1 MEASMDNQT
10 VRTDDRPIAAAE
22 VEKRSERSRNASG
35 VRAYVWGS
43 DLTIRRVSAAF
54 ATAALLFAFAAAPA
68 RAERRVGVRDAID
81 SAIETNLTTKLA
93 QAETEAARAQ
103 ALEAA
108 SALLPSVLGTASQSR
123 VFRQNLA
130 AIGLSGG
137 PIQPLI
143 GPYNSFD
150 ARLRLTQTLFDLS
163 SIKKFQAAGAGKELA
178 ARQEEAARE
187 QVAAAASLAYVEALR
202 ARKAVAAAQA
212 DDELAKRLSAQAQDQ
227 EKAGTANGVD
237 VVRAQTRESA
247 AGVELLQAQ
256 VAERDAAI
264 RLSRVAGWP
273 LGDQLFFL
281 EDLSTAAISAET
293 LEHALAAA
301 QELRPEIAAARERAR
316 ENALLVAA
324 AQAERAPS
332 IVGLADAGLS
342 GNQPDSGAR
351 TTGSIGAALSVPIFT
366 GGFIRGRVAAARAEK
381 SRADALLADA
391 VAQVEEDV
399 RLAYEHLSEAVR
411 QVSAAEQTRSLAEQ
425 ELKMAEDR
433 YEAGAGDNVAVVTAQ
448 AELAQARSSF
458 VSSLAGEHDA
468 RIDLAAALGEARD
481 FKL

>member
-1 MEASMDNQT
+1 MEIQAAT
-10 VRTDDRPIAAAE
+10 CGELKLPAAE
-22 VEKRSERSRNASG
+22 VEKAPEKGTSG
-35 VRAYVWGS
+35 ARAYVWGS
-43 DLTIRRVSAAF
+43 DSRIRRVTAAV
-54 ATAALLFAFAAAPA
+54 ATAALLLAVVPA
-68 RAERRVGVRDAID
+68 RAERLVGVRDAID
-81 SAIETNLTTKLA
+81 SAIATNVTTKLA
-93 QAETEAARAQ
+93 SAETEAARAQ

-108 SALLPSVLGTASQSR
+108 SSLLPSVLGTASQSR
-123 VFRQNLA
+123 IFRQNLA

-137 PIQPLI
+137 PINPLI

-163 SIKKFQAAGAGKELA
+163 SIKRFQAAGAGRELA

-212 DDELAKRLSAQAQDQ
+212 DDELAKRLLVQARDQ

-247 AGVELLQAQ
+247 AGVELLQAR

-264 RLSRVAGWP
+264 RLARVAGWP
-273 LGDQLFFL
+273 LGDELSFT
-281 EDLSTAAISAET
+281 EDLSTAALAAEP
-293 LEHALAAA
+293 LDRALAAA
-301 QELRPEIAAARERAR
+301 QQDRPEVAAARERSR
-316 ENALLVAA
+316 QDGLLVTA

-332 IVGLADAGLS
+332 IVGTADVGLS
-342 GNQPDSGAR
+342 GNRPDSGAR
-351 TTGSIGAALSVPIFT
+351 TTGSIGAGLSIPLFA
-366 GGFIRGRVAAARAEK
+366 GGAIRGRVAAAKAQK
-381 SRADALLADA
+381 SRSDALLADA

-399 RLAYEHLSEAVR
+399 RLAYEHLSEAEQ
-411 QVSAAEQTRSLAEQ
+411 QVSAAEQTRTLAEQ
-425 ELKMAEDR
+425 ELQMAEDR

-448 AELAQARSSF
+448 AELAQARSAF
-458 VSSLAGEHDA
+458 VASLAGEHDA
-468 RIDLAAALGEARD
+468 RINLASALGAARD